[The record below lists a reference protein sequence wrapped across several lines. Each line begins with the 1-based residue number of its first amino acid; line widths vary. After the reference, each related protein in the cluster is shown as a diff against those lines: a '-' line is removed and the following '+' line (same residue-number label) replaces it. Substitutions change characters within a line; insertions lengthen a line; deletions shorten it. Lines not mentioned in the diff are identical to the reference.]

1 MFGVAGSSYEDVIEN
16 DTDEVMLLRA
26 AMNAMIHLK
35 VGVTTLRENG
45 ARNKVTF
52 NLREGAQ
59 RGYVTTPR
67 LLLCGRPVTVTGGHF
82 YWCNQQADGVE
93 GVRAAVRE
101 LVKDGADHIKI
112 MASGG
117 GTAITD
123 LRRPSYTVEE
133 LPRHRRRGPQHG
145 QAHHRPLP
153 RHRQHRKRSGRW
165 CGHD

>member
-1 MFGVAGSSYEDVIEN
+1 MFGVAGSSYEDVIDN

-35 VGVTTLRENG
+35 AGVTTLRENG

-52 NLREGAQ
+52 NLREGAH
-59 RGYVTTPR
+59 RGYVTAPR

-82 YWCNQQADGVE
+82 YWCNQQADGVDD
-93 GVRAAVRE
+93 VRAAVRE

-133 LPRHRRRGPQHG
+133 LARHRRRGP
-145 QAHHRPLP
+145 
-153 RHRQHRKRSGRW
+153 
-165 CGHD
+165 